1 MLKRDE
7 TASTREQKQHLQ
19 GPEVLFPD
27 RHTHIYIH
35 TYVLYTFYTKLKVYR
50 KHTLYSKHLVTA
62 I

>member
-27 RHTHIYIH
+27 IH
-35 TYVLYTFYTKLKVYR
+35 TYMYIHMYYIHFIQ
-50 KHTLYSKHLVTA
+50 S
-62 I
+62 

>member
-27 RHTHIYIH
+27 IHTHICTYMCIIYI
-35 TYVLYTFYTKLKVYR
+35 LYKVEG
-50 KHTLYSKHLVTA
+50 